1 VPLFGGGCLRAL
13 GMWSLIL
20 AQAFAY
26 GNFRGMLDP
35 TLPLTYRDHGVENPS
50 ELRLDPPFSKRKNN
64 LWPLESRGPIGN
76 FSEIASKLSFR
87 APRKLGINARLSTP
101 FGLPPSLFT
110 VASLKSFHLHLYL
123 QHPSSS
129 IQRRERTS
137 TARKVLR
144 APIRNG
150 WNC

>member
-101 FGLPPSLFT
+101 LHRLGRKGRLAYRLPCL
-110 VASLKSFHLHLYL
+110 LLLL
-123 QHPSSS
+123 SS
-129 IQRRERTS
+129 RS
-137 TARKVLR
+137 TCTFIYNILR
-144 APIRNG
+144 ARYNDG
-150 WNC
+150 NALARQGKC